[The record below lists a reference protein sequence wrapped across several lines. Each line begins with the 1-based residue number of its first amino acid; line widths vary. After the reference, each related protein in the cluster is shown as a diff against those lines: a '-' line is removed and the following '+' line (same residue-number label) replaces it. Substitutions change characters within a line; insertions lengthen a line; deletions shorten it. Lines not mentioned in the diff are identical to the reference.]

1 MGPINLVPMGPMGT
15 VVAMRRMA
23 ILVLMGPMGTR
34 SLLSAQVPAQPST
47 QIRNTQ
53 SPSMTNK
60 QIVQRLY
67 QVIRPYQTKLIIA
80 MLAMICVSA
89 GTGAQ
94 TWLVKDVLDKIFIDQ
109 NTFYLKLLP
118 LVLLAIFFLKG
129 VVYYLYSILLEQ
141 VGQSVI
147 RDFRLN
153 IFNHIHKQSLSFFN
167 AMPTG
172 TLMSRIISDVALLQQ
187 AVSNALVGAVRDFFQ
202 VVILLGVVF
211 YMNWRLA
218 MITFIVLPIAAYPIT
233 KFGRLFRKLST
244 STQEEVAH
252 VSNILHETIT
262 GNRIVKAFTKEEYEG
277 RRFLQQVTRLFVLTM
292 KDAKYRC
299 LQHPM
304 MEFIG
309 GAAIALIIWFGGKEV
324 IGGDMTPGTFFAFL
338 TALIA
343 AYEPVKGVT
352 KINSTIQQGLA
363 AATRVFAILDVE
375 PAIRD
380 KEDAVVLPPFSS
392 RIECRDLTFYY
403 DGEKKP
409 VLSHINLTVPAG
421 EALAIVGP
429 SGGGKT
435 TLTNLIPRFLDLDE
449 GSIVIDGINIK
460 DVTVASLRNQI
471 AMVTQQTIL
480 FNDTVR
486 SNIAYGD
493 QQAGD
498 TQIHEAARAAHAYD
512 FIQALPEGFDTMIG
526 EGGARLS
533 GGQQQRISI
542 ARALLK
548 NAPILIL
555 DEATSALD
563 TESEREVQK
572 ALENLMKDRT
582 TLVIAHRLSTIKN
595 ADRIIVVKEGVIVEQ
610 GTHDS
615 LLAQKGEY
623 EMLYTMQ

>member
-1 MGPINLVPMGPMGT
+1 
-15 VVAMRRMA
+15 
-23 ILVLMGPMGTR
+23 
-34 SLLSAQVPAQPST
+34 
-47 QIRNTQ
+47 
-53 SPSMTNK
+53 MTNK
-60 QIVQRLY
+60 EILRRLY
-67 QVIRPYQTKLIIA
+67 EVIKPYQTKLIIA

-109 NTFYLKLLP
+109 DTFYLKLLP

-147 RDFRLN
+147 RDFRVN

-167 AMPTG
+167 IMPTG

-233 KFGRLFRKLST
+233 KFGKLFRKLST
-244 STQEEVAH
+244 STQEEVAL

-277 RRFLQQVTRLFVLTM
+277 KRFLHQVTRLFILTM

-309 GAAIALIIWFGGKEV
+309 GGAIALIIWFGGKEV

-363 AATRVFAILDVE
+363 AATRVFSILDIE
-375 PAIRD
+375 PEIQDKKDAI
-380 KEDAVVLPPFSS
+380 ELPPFASK
-392 RIECRDLTFYY
+392 IECNNITFYY
-403 DGEKKP
+403 DDDKTP
-409 VLSHINLTVPAG
+409 VLSHIDLTVPAG

-435 TLTNLIPRFLDLDE
+435 TLTNLIPRFLDIKE
-449 GSIVIDGINIK
+449 GSIRIDGIDIR

-486 SNIAYGD
+486 NNIAYGD
-493 QQAGD
+493 QQAPEQ
-498 TQIHEAARAAHAYD
+498 QIHDAAKAAHAYD
-512 FIQALPEGFDTMIG
+512 FIQALPNGFDTMIG

-533 GGQQQRISI
+533 GGQRQRLSI

-595 ADRIIVVKEGVIVEQ
+595 ADRILVIKDGIIVEQ

-615 LLAQKGEY
+615 LIAQEGEY
-623 EMLYTMQ
+623 EMLYNMQYK

>member
-1 MGPINLVPMGPMGT
+1 MNNKD
-15 VVAMRRMA
+15 
-23 ILVLMGPMGTR
+23 IL
-34 SLLSAQVPAQPST
+34 
-47 QIRNTQ
+47 I
-53 SPSMTNK
+53 
-60 QIVQRLY
+60 RLY
-67 QVIRPYQTKLIIA
+67 EVIRPYQGKLIIA
-80 MLAMICVSA
+80 MLSMICVSV

-94 TWLVKDVLDKIFIDQ
+94 TWLVKDVLDKIFIEQ
-109 NTFYLKLLP
+109 NTLYLKVLP
-118 LVLLAIFFLKG
+118 LVLLLIFFLKG
-129 VVYYLYSILLEQ
+129 VVYYTYAILLEQ

-147 RDFRLN
+147 RDFRLR

-167 AMPTG
+167 NMPTG
-172 TLMSRIISDVALLQQ
+172 TLMSRVISDVALLQQ

-202 VVILLGVVF
+202 VIILLGVVF

-218 MITFIVLPIAAYPIT
+218 MITFIVLPIAAYPIV

-262 GNRIVKAFTKEEYEG
+262 GNRIVKAFTKEAYEG
-277 RRFLQQVTRLFVLTM
+277 KRFHNQVTRLFVLTM

-304 MEFIG
+304 MELIG
-309 GAAIALIIWFGGKEV
+309 GGAIALIIWFGGKEV

-363 AATRVFAILDVE
+363 AATRVFAILDIE
-375 PAIRD
+375 PEIFD
-380 KEDAVVLPPFSS
+380 KQNAVVLPPFSD
-392 RIECRDLTFYY
+392 RIECKNIRFFYN
-403 DGEKKP
+403 DEKP
-409 VLSHINLTVPAG
+409 VLSNINLTVPAG
-421 EALAIVGP
+421 QALAIVGP

-435 TLTNLIPRFLDLDE
+435 TLTNLIPRFLDLKE
-449 GSIVIDGINIK
+449 GSIVIDGKDIR

-471 AMVTQQTIL
+471 AIVTQQTIL

-486 SNIAYGD
+486 NNIAYGD
-493 QQAGD
+493 QQAPE
-498 TQIHEAARAAHAYD
+498 QKVHEAAKAAYAYD
-512 FIQALPEGFDTMIG
+512 FIKALPEGFDTMIG

-533 GGQQQRISI
+533 GGQRQRIAI
-542 ARALLK
+542 ARAILK

-563 TESEREVQK
+563 TESEREVQN

-595 ADRIIVVKEGVIVEQ
+595 ADRIIVIKDGVIVEQ

-615 LLAQKGEY
+615 LIAQKGEY
-623 EMLYTMQ
+623 EMLYTMQYT

>member
-1 MGPINLVPMGPMGT
+1 
-15 VVAMRRMA
+15 
-23 ILVLMGPMGTR
+23 
-34 SLLSAQVPAQPST
+34 
-47 QIRNTQ
+47 
-53 SPSMTNK
+53 MTNK
-60 QIVQRLY
+60 EILKRLY
-67 QVIRPYQTKLIIA
+67 EVIQPYRGKLIIA
-80 MLAMICVSA
+80 MVSMVCVSA

-147 RDFRLN
+147 RDLRLN

-277 RRFLQQVTRLFVLTM
+277 KRFLNQVTRLFVLTM

-309 GAAIALIIWFGGKEV
+309 GGAIALIIWFGGKEV

-352 KINSTIQQGLA
+352 KINSTMQQGLA
-363 AATRVFAILDVE
+363 AATRVFAILDVVPE
-375 PAIRD
+375 IQDKKDAI
-380 KEDAVVLPPFSS
+380 ELPPFAS
-392 RIECRDLTFYY
+392 RIECHNITFNY
-403 DGEKKP
+403 EKEKTP

-435 TLTNLIPRFLDLDE
+435 TLTNLIPRFLDLKE
-449 GSIVIDGINIK
+449 GSIQIDGIDIR

-486 SNIAYGD
+486 NNIAYGD
-493 QQAGD
+493 QLAPEQ
-498 TQIHEAARAAHAYD
+498 QIHDAARAAHAYD
-512 FIQALPEGFDTMIG
+512 FIQALPDGFDTMIG

-533 GGQQQRISI
+533 GGQRQRISI

-595 ADRIIVVKEGVIVEQ
+595 ADRIIVVKDGVIVEQ

-615 LLAQKGEY
+615 LIALKGDY
-623 EMLYTMQ
+623 EMLYNMQYK

>member
-1 MGPINLVPMGPMGT
+1 
-15 VVAMRRMA
+15 
-23 ILVLMGPMGTR
+23 
-34 SLLSAQVPAQPST
+34 
-47 QIRNTQ
+47 
-53 SPSMTNK
+53 MTNK
-60 QIVQRLY
+60 DILRRLY
-67 QVIRPYQTKLIIA
+67 EVIKPYQVKLIIA
-80 MLAMICVSA
+80 MLAMICVSV

-94 TWLVKDVLDKIFIDQ
+94 TWLVKDVLDKIFIEQ
-109 NTFYLKLLP
+109 NTFYLKALP
-118 LVLLAIFFLKG
+118 LVLLLIFFLKG
-129 VVYYLYSILLEQ
+129 IVYYTYSILLEQ

-147 RDFRLN
+147 RDFRLR

-167 AMPTG
+167 TMPTG
-172 TLMSRIISDVALLQQ
+172 TLMSRVISDVALLQQ

-202 VVILLGVVF
+202 VIILLGVVF
-211 YMNWRLA
+211 YMNWKLA
-218 MITFIVLPIAAYPIT
+218 MITFVVLPIAAYPII

-262 GNRIVKAFTKEEYEG
+262 GNRIVKAFTKEAYEG
-277 RRFLQQVTRLFVLTM
+277 KRFQGQVTRLFALTM
-292 KDAKYRC
+292 KDATYRC
-299 LQHPM
+299 MQHPM

-309 GAAIALIIWFGGKEV
+309 GGAIALIIWFGGKEV

-363 AATRVFAILDVE
+363 AATRVFAILDIE
-375 PAIRD
+375 PEIGD
-380 KEDAVVLPPFSS
+380 KKNAVTLPPFSD
-392 RIECRDLTFYY
+392 RIECKNISFRYN
-403 DGEKKP
+403 EEEP
-409 VLSHINLTVPAG
+409 ILSNINLLVPAG
-421 EALAIVGP
+421 QALAIVGP

-435 TLTNLIPRFLDLDE
+435 TLTNLIPRFLDLKE
-449 GSIVIDGINIK
+449 GSIVIDGKDIR

-486 SNIAYGD
+486 NNIAYGD
-493 QQAGD
+493 QEASEQK
-498 TQIHEAARAAHAYD
+498 IHEAAKAAYAYD
-512 FIQALPEGFDTMIG
+512 FIQGLPHGFDTMIG

-533 GGQQQRISI
+533 GGQRQRIAI
-542 ARALLK
+542 ARAILK

-563 TESEREVQK
+563 TESEREVQH

-595 ADRIIVVKEGVIVEQ
+595 ADRIIVIKDGVIVEQ
-610 GTHDS
+610 GTHDA
-615 LLAQKGEY
+615 LIAQKGEY
-623 EMLYTMQ
+623 EMLYTMQYT

>member
-1 MGPINLVPMGPMGT
+1 
-15 VVAMRRMA
+15 
-23 ILVLMGPMGTR
+23 
-34 SLLSAQVPAQPST
+34 
-47 QIRNTQ
+47 
-53 SPSMTNK
+53 MTNK
-60 QIVQRLY
+60 QIFQRLY
-67 QVIRPYQTKLIIA
+67 QVIKPYQGKLIIA
-80 MLAMICVSA
+80 MVAMVCVSA

-118 LVLLAIFFLKG
+118 LVLLAIFFVKG
-129 VVYYLYSILLEQ
+129 LVYYLYSILLEQ

-153 IFNHIHKQSLSFFN
+153 IFNHIHRQSLSFFN
-167 AMPTG
+167 SMPTG

-233 KFGRLFRKLST
+233 RFGRLFRKLST

-277 RRFLQQVTRLFVLTM
+277 KRFLHQVTRLFILTM

-309 GAAIALIIWFGGKEV
+309 GGAIALIIWFGGKEV

-352 KINSTIQQGLA
+352 KINSTIQQGMA

-375 PAIRD
+375 PEIQD
-380 KEDAVVLPPFSS
+380 KEDAILLPPFSK
-392 RIECRDLTFYY
+392 RIECRDVTFYY

-409 VLSHINLTVPAG
+409 VLSHIDLTVPAG
-421 EALAIVGP
+421 QALAIVGP

-435 TLTNLIPRFLDLDE
+435 TLTNLIPRFLDLHE
-449 GSIVIDGINIK
+449 GSIAIDGIDIR

-486 SNIAYGD
+486 NNIAYGD
-493 QQAGD
+493 QQAGEE
-498 TQIHEAARAAHAYD
+498 QIHDAARAAHAYD

-533 GGQQQRISI
+533 GGQRQRISI

-595 ADRIIVVKEGVIVEQ
+595 ADRIIVVKDGLIVEQ

-615 LLAQKGEY
+615 LIAAKGEY

>member
-1 MGPINLVPMGPMGT
+1 
-15 VVAMRRMA
+15 
-23 ILVLMGPMGTR
+23 
-34 SLLSAQVPAQPST
+34 
-47 QIRNTQ
+47 
-53 SPSMTNK
+53 MTNK
-60 QIVQRLY
+60 QIFQRLY
-67 QVIRPYQTKLIIA
+67 QVIQPYQGKLIIA
-80 MLAMICVSA
+80 MVAMVCVSA

-109 NTFYLKLLP
+109 NTFYLRVLP

-129 VVYYLYSILLEQ
+129 LVYYLYSILLEQ

-202 VVILLGVVF
+202 VLILLGVVF

-277 RRFLQQVTRLFVLTM
+277 KRFLRQVTRLFILTM

-309 GAAIALIIWFGGKEV
+309 GGAIALIIWFGGKEV

-375 PAIRD
+375 PEIQD
-380 KEDAVVLPPFSS
+380 KEGAIVLPPFSKQ
-392 RIECRDLTFYY
+392 IECRDLTFSY
-403 DGEKKP
+403 DDEKTP

-421 EALAIVGP
+421 QALAIVGP

-435 TLTNLIPRFLDLDE
+435 TLTNLIPRFLDLSA
-449 GSIVIDGINIK
+449 GSIAIDGIDIR

-486 SNIAYGD
+486 NNIAYGD
-493 QQAGD
+493 QEAPEE
-498 TQIHEAARAAHAYD
+498 QIHDAARAAHAYN
-512 FIQALPEGFDTMIG
+512 FIQALPDGFDTMIG

-533 GGQQQRISI
+533 GGQRQRLSI

-548 NAPILIL
+548 DAPILIL

-595 ADRIIVVKEGVIVEQ
+595 ADRIIVVKDGLIVEQ

-615 LLAQKGEY
+615 LIAAKGEY

>member
-1 MGPINLVPMGPMGT
+1 
-15 VVAMRRMA
+15 
-23 ILVLMGPMGTR
+23 
-34 SLLSAQVPAQPST
+34 
-47 QIRNTQ
+47 
-53 SPSMTNK
+53 MTNK
-60 QIVQRLY
+60 EILARLY
-67 QVIRPYQTKLIIA
+67 KVIFPYQVKLLIA
-80 MLAMICVSA
+80 MAAMICVA
-89 GTGAQ
+89 GFTGAQ
-94 TWLVKDVLDKIFIDQ
+94 AYLVKDLLDKIFMEKDI
-109 NTFYLKLLP
+109 FFLKLLP
-118 LVLLAIFFLKG
+118 IMVVAIFFLKG
-129 VVYYLYSILLEQ
+129 VAYYLYTILLEK

-147 RDFRLN
+147 RDFRLR

-167 AMPTG
+167 KMPTG
-172 TLMSRIISDVALLQQ
+172 TLMSRIISDVTLLQQ

-218 MITFIVLPIAAYPIT
+218 MVSFIVLPVAAYPIV

-244 STQEEVAH
+244 STQEEVAN

-277 RRFLQQVTRLFVLTM
+277 HRFSSQVTRLFVLTM

-299 LQHPM
+299 MQHPL

-309 GAAIALIIWFGGKEV
+309 GGAIALIIWFGGNEV
-324 IGGDMTPGTFFAFL
+324 IKGTATPGTFFAFL

-352 KINSTIQQGLA
+352 RINSTIQQGLA
-363 AATRVFAILDVE
+363 AATRVFAILDIE
-375 PAIRD
+375 PEIRD
-380 KEDAVVLPPFSS
+380 KKDAVVLPPFTTS
-392 RIECRDLTFYY
+392 IEFKNLTYRY
-403 DGEKKP
+403 DGEAA
-409 VLSHINLTVPAG
+409 VLSNINLTVPNG

-435 TLTNLIPRFLDLDE
+435 TFTNLIPRFLDLKE
-449 GSIVIDGINIK
+449 GSILIDGTDIR
-460 DVTVASLRNQI
+460 DVTVASLRGQI

-493 QQAGD
+493 QQAPL
-498 TQIHEAARAAHAYD
+498 QAIHDAARAAHAFD
-512 FIQALPEGFDTMIG
+512 FIQALPNGFDTIIG
-526 EGGARLS
+526 ESGARLS
-533 GGQQQRISI
+533 GGERQRISI
-542 ARALLK
+542 ARAILK

-582 TLVIAHRLSTIKN
+582 TFVIAHRLSTIKN
-595 ADRIIVVKEGVIVEQ
+595 ASRIIVIKDGVIVEQ
-610 GTHDS
+610 GTHET
-615 LLAQKGEY
+615 LIAQKGEY
-623 EMLYTMQ
+623 ELLYNMQYK

>member
-1 MGPINLVPMGPMGT
+1 
-15 VVAMRRMA
+15 
-23 ILVLMGPMGTR
+23 
-34 SLLSAQVPAQPST
+34 
-47 QIRNTQ
+47 
-53 SPSMTNK
+53 MTNIDILK
-60 QIVQRLY
+60 RLY
-67 QVIRPYQTKLIIA
+67 DVIKPYQGKLLVV
-80 MLAMICVSA
+80 MLAMICVSV

-94 TWLVKDVLDKIFIDQ
+94 TWLVKDVLDKIFIEK
-109 NTFYLKLLP
+109 NTLYLKVLP
-118 LVLLAIFFLKG
+118 LVLLVIFFLKG
-129 VVYYLYSILLEQ
+129 VVYYIYSIMLER

-153 IFNHIHKQSLSFFN
+153 LFNHIHRQSLSFFN
-167 AMPTG
+167 TMPTG

-202 VVILLGVVF
+202 VVVLLGVVF

-218 MITFIVLPIAAYPIT
+218 MITFVVLPIAAYPIV

-262 GNRIVKAFTKEEYEG
+262 GNRIVKAFTKEEYESE
-277 RRFLQQVTRLFVLTM
+277 RFLSQVTRLFVLTM

-309 GAAIALIIWFGGKEV
+309 GGAIALIIWFGGKEV
-324 IGGDMTPGTFFAFL
+324 IGGHMTPGTFFAFL

-375 PAIRD
+375 PEIKDKKDAIP
-380 KEDAVVLPPFSS
+380 LPPFSAQIQLNNINF
-392 RIECRDLTFYY
+392 RYNE
-403 DGEKKP
+403 EKP
-409 VLSHINLTVPAG
+409 VLTNINLTVPAG

-435 TLTNLIPRFLDLDE
+435 TLTNLIPRFIDLKE
-449 GSIVIDGINIK
+449 GSILIDGIDIR

-471 AMVTQQTIL
+471 AIVTQQTIL

-486 SNIAYGD
+486 NNIAYGD
-493 QQAGD
+493 QQASD
-498 TQIHEAARAAHAYD
+498 EQIHDAAKAAHAYD
-512 FIQALPEGFDTMIG
+512 FIQALPNGFDTMIG

-533 GGQQQRISI
+533 GGQRQRISI
-542 ARALLK
+542 ARAILK

-563 TESEREVQK
+563 TESEREVQR
-572 ALENLMKDRT
+572 ALENLMKNRT

-595 ADRIIVVKEGVIVEQ
+595 ADRIIVLKEGFIVEQ

-615 LLAQKGEY
+615 LIAQKGDY
-623 EMLYTMQ
+623 EMLYNMQYT